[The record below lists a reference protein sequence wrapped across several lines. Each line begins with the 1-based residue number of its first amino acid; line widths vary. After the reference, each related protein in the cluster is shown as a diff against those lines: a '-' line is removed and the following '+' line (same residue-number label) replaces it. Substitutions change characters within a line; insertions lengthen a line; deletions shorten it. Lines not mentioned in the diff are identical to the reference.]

1 MASSK
6 NAGKTIILLLLII
19 MISAGGLVWFDYLNV
34 IDIKTTLAPVYKFL
48 GIEGRTAPPAPASGE
63 FLNLDSERLAVL
75 LEAVDLRHAELD
87 KKESSLKLLEAEIE
101 QKAAEQEDRQKSLDD
116 RENSLKASQDAQ
128 DVKDR
133 NIEQFAIYLTNMPP
147 DNAVRIIVA
156 MDDQEV
162 IDLLRKVEE
171 MAKAQGTGS
180 LVSVWLMNAQMP
192 PERAAEISRKM
203 AERP

>member
-1 MASSK
+1 M
-6 NAGKTIILLLLII
+6 
-19 MISAGGLVWFDYLNV
+19 
-34 IDIKTTLAPVYKFL
+34 

-87 KKESSLKLLEAEIE
+87 KKEGDLKLLEAEIE

-192 PERAAEISRKM
+192 PERAAEISSKM